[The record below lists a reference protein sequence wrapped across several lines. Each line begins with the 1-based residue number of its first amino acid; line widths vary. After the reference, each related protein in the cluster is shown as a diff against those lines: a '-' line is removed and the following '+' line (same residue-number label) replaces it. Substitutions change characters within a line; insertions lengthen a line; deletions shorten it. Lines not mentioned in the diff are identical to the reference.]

1 MKPGYKQTEVGVIP
15 EDWKV
20 RSVGSF
26 ATVSAGGTPSRGNLA
41 YWNGEIP
48 WVTTTEVDWCVIR
61 SASQTITKD
70 GLLNS
75 PAKLL
80 PAGTLLLALYGQGKT
95 RGKVAVLGIEAATN
109 QACAAI
115 SLDKSVS
122 SRLVFHFLVK
132 KYDEIRSLSNTGN
145 QENLNSAIVRSILVP
160 LPPTLAE
167 QEAIAGALSDA
178 DALIDS
184 LEQLIAKKRLLKQGA
199 MQDLLT
205 GKKRLPGF
213 EGEWE
218 TVTLAELGE
227 ISGSGVDKKIRENE
241 EPVRLL
247 NYMDVYRRDFVYSR
261 DLWHEVTAPSH
272 KARRCGIAKGDVFFT
287 PSSEVRDDI
296 GHSAVAMED
305 MPGCC
310 YSYHV
315 VRLRLHK
322 PWDLNFRAYAFKS
335 KAFMDQASMLCDG
348 SGTRYVISQAK
359 FKSMEVTVPRDIA
372 EQTAIAAI
380 LSDMDAG
387 IAALEAKLA
396 KARQVKQGM
405 MQELLTGKTRLA

>member
-1 MKPGYKQTEVGVIP
+1 MPWLTVAALTNIP
-15 EDWKV
+15 ESQMEV
-20 RSVGSF
+20 RETASKLTEEGVKYSRTLDAGTLIIANSG
-26 ATVSAGGTPSRGNLA
+26 ATLGV
-41 YWNGEIP
+41 
-48 WVTTTEVDWCVIR
+48 
-61 SASQTITKD
+61 
-70 GLLNS
+70 
-75 PAKLL
+75 AKLL
-80 PAGTLLLALYGQGKT
+80 GIKCCANDGIAALL
-95 RGKVAVLGIEAATN
+95 N
-109 QACAAI
+109 
-115 SLDKSVS
+115 LDKAVS
-122 SRLVFHFLVK
+122 PLYLVYSFNTQTENLRNRVATGNGQPN
-132 KYDEIRSLSNTGN
+132 LNTG
-145 QENLNSAIVRSILVP
+145 LVGS
-160 LPPTLAE
+160 LAFAFPPTLAE

-247 NYMDVYRRDFVYSR
+247 NYMDVYRRDFVYRR

-272 KARRCGIAKGDVFFT
+272 KARRCGIAEGDVFFT

-322 PWDLNFRAYAFKS
+322 PWDLNFRAYAFKT

-359 FKSMEVTVPRDIA
+359 FRSMEVTVPRDIA

-405 MQELLTGKTRLA
+405 MQELLTGKTRLPGTLSPSSARE